1 MEQKIDWLNRNSRQ
15 FLSRG
20 YLKSDET
27 AESRME
33 DIAKTAENILNIN
46 GFAKKFLK
54 QNTSYTHDCSL
65 Y

>member
-20 YLKSDET
+20 YLIEGET

-33 DIAKTAENILNIN
+33 DIAK
-46 GFAKKFLK
+46 FL
-54 QNTSYTHDCSL
+54 
-65 Y
+65 